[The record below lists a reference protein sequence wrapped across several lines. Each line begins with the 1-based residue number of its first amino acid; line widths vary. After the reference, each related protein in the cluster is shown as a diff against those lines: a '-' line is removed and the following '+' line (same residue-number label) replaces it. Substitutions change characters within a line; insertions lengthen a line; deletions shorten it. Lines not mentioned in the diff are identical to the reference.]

1 MCFPKKLCDKDECK
15 ICFDR
20 TFASHEKSKYW
31 SDKNE
36 NIKPRNIAKYSSKKF
51 WFDCDKKECG
61 HSFYSSIANIT
72 NLGRWCP
79 YCSNQK
85 LCNEED
91 CKRCFE
97 KSFASHEKSKFWSD
111 KNTNIKPRHVLKG
124 SPKKYWFEC
133 DKKEEC
139 CHSFY
144 ISLNKIS
151 TSKRWCAFCKNKKLC
166 EKEDCNICFE
176 KSFASHP
183 KSKFWSAKN
192 ENINPRDL
200 FKNSHEKYWFDCNKC
215 FHNFSM
221 SLSSIT
227 SKNNW
232 CHYCCNP
239 PQLLCE
245 EEECKICFERT
256 FASQEKSKFWS
267 AKNENIKPRDL
278 FKGSLSKY
286 WFDCKDCKNSF
297 RMSLSSI
304 TSRNYWCPVCKNK
317 TEKKLFNK
325 LKENYPELE
334 HQFKIEWCKNLETK
348 RLLPYDFVLKEHKI
362 IIELDGLQHFEQ
374 VSNWTSP
381 EEIFKR
387 DKYKEKCA
395 NENGYSMIRILQDD
409 VWNDKYEWLEDMDTN
424 IKEIIKNKTLK
435 NIYMSKNEEYK
446 KYI

>member
-1 MCFPKKLCDKDECK
+1 MCFPKKLCDENECK
-15 ICFDR
+15 ICFER
-20 TFASHEKSKYW
+20 TFASQEKSKFW

-85 LCNEED
+85 LCNEKN
-91 CKRCFE
+91 CIICFE
-97 KSFASHEKSKFWSD
+97 KSFASHEKSKYWSD
-111 KNTNIKPRHVLKG
+111 KNEKQPRELLKG

-139 CHSFY
+139 GHSFY
-144 ISLNKIS
+144 ISLNKIL

-166 EKEDCNICFE
+166 EEECKSCFE

-183 KSKFWSAKN
+183 KSKYWSELN
-192 ENINPRDL
+192 TNIKPRDL
-200 FKNSHEKYWFDCNKC
+200 FKGSLVKYWFDCKYCKNS
-215 FHNFSM
+215 FSM

-227 SKNNW
+227 SKN
-232 CHYCCNP
+232 
-239 PQLLCE
+239 
-245 EEECKICFERT
+245 T
-256 FASQEKSKFWS
+256 
-267 AKNENIKPRDL
+267 
-278 FKGSLSKY
+278 
-286 WFDCKDCKNSF
+286 
-297 RMSLSSI
+297 
-304 TSRNYWCPVCKNK
+304 WCPVCKNK

-334 HQFKIEWCKNLETK
+334 YQFKIEWCKNIETK
-348 RLLPYDFVLKEHKI
+348 RLLPYDFVLHEHKI

-374 VSNWTSP
+374 VSNWMNP
-381 EEIFKR
+381 EENFKR

-395 NENGYSMIRILQDD
+395 NENGYSIIRILQDD
-409 VWNDKYEWLEDMDTN
+409 VWNDKYEWLEEIDRN
-424 IKEIIKNKTLK
+424 INEIKNDKNVR

-446 KYI
+446 KYIRFAIV

>member
-1 MCFPKKLCDKDECK
+1 MCFPKKLCDEDECK
-15 ICFDR
+15 ICFER
-20 TFASHEKSKYW
+20 TFASQEKSKFW

-36 NIKPRNIAKYSSKKF
+36 NIKPHNIAKYSSKKF

-85 LCNEED
+85 LCNEKN
-91 CKRCFE
+91 CIICFE
-97 KSFASHEKSKFWSD
+97 KSFASQEKSKFWSD
-111 KNTNIKPRHVLKG
+111 KNEKQPRELLKS

-139 CHSFY
+139 GHIFY

-166 EKEDCNICFE
+166 EKEDCKSCFE
-176 KSFASHP
+176 KSFASHE
-183 KSKFWSAKN
+183 KSKFWSDKN
-192 ENINPRDL
+192 ENIKPRNL
-200 FKNSHEKYWFDCNKC
+200 FKGSSTNKYWFDCNKC
-215 FHNFSM
+215 FHKFSM

-227 SKNNW
+227 SKNTW
-232 CHYCCNP
+232 C
-239 PQLLCE
+239 
-245 EEECKICFERT
+245 T
-256 FASQEKSKFWS
+256 
-267 AKNENIKPRDL
+267 
-278 FKGSLSKY
+278 
-286 WFDCKDCKNSF
+286 
-297 RMSLSSI
+297 
-304 TSRNYWCPVCKNK
+304 VCKNK

-334 HQFKIEWCKNLETK
+334 YQFKIEWCKNIETK

-362 IIELDGLQHFEQ
+362 IIELDGRQHFEQ

-381 EEIFKR
+381 EETLKR
-387 DKYKEKCA
+387 DKYKEECA

-409 VWNDKYEWLEDMDTN
+409 VWNDKYEWLEEIDTN
-424 IKEIIKNKTLK
+424 IKDIIKNKTLK
-435 NIYMSKNEEYK
+435 NIYMSKKEEYK
-446 KYI
+446 NIFYKKNNNDNDIM